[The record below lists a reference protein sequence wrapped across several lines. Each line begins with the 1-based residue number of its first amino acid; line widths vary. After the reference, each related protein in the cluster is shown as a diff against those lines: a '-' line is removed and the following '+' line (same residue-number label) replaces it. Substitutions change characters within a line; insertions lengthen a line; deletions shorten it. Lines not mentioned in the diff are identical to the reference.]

1 VLKGE
6 NGSLPTGVEFLDHLT
21 KAYDRPAAPTDQFLR
36 EGGKKLPKNA
46 EHLGDTLAYLYGIA
60 CCMWGC
66 KGGDHTLEWLA
77 GRVCNQAL
85 GSFRL
90 IRCGSYD
97 ESLML
102 TRGIGEIANLL
113 WLFKCDQANI
123 VSWKTA
129 DRKTRL
135 NVYGPAAVRK
145 AIETFGDKPPIDAQR
160 YQKLC
165 EVGTHPVPGNA
176 PGHFT
181 GTGRPVLGGFFQE
194 VGVFVCMNELGLAVA
209 SSALPLAILSGFAK
223 ERRQAVFD
231 VAYKLVQNLGG
242 FDINSY
248 EGLLEKALS
257 GSNQTNHV

>member
-1 VLKGE
+1 MLKGE
-6 NGSLPTGVEFLDHLT
+6 NGSLPTGFDFLDHLT
-21 KAYDRPAAPTDQFLR
+21 KAYDRPAKPTDEFFRQ
-36 EGGKKLPKNA
+36 GGKKLPKNA
-46 EHLGDTLAYLYGIA
+46 EHLGDTLAHLYGIA

-113 WLFKCDQANI
+113 WLFQCNQTHI
-123 VSWKTA
+123 ERWRLA

-135 NVYGPAAVRK
+135 NAYGPAAVRK
-145 AIETFGDKPPIDAQR
+145 AIEVSGQAPPIDAQR

-165 EVGTHPVPGNA
+165 EVGTHPVPGNV

-181 GTGRPVLGGFFQE
+181 GTGRPVLGGFFQAA
-194 VGVFVCMNELGLAVA
+194 GVFVCMTELGLAVA
-209 SSALPLAILSGFAK
+209 SCAVPLAILCGFEQ
-223 ERRQAVFD
+223 ERKQAIFD
-231 VAYKLVQNLGG
+231 VSYKLTQNLGG

-248 EGLLEKALS
+248 EDLLAKVHA
-257 GSNQTNHV
+257 GAPN

>member
-1 VLKGE
+1 MLKGE
-6 NGSLPTGVEFLDHLT
+6 NGALPVGFEFLEYMT
-21 KAYDRPAAPTDQFLR
+21 KNYDRPGELTDTFLR

-46 EHLGDTLAYLYGIA
+46 DHLGDTLAYLYGIA

-113 WLFKCDQANI
+113 WLFQCDQAQI
-123 VSWKTA
+123 ERWRTA
-129 DRKTRL
+129 DRKTRK
-135 NVYGPAAVRK
+135 NAYGPAAVRK
-145 AIETFGDKPPIDAQR
+145 AIEMAGQQPPIDNQR
-160 YQKLC
+160 YQRLC

-181 GTGRPVLGGFFQE
+181 GRGRPVLGGFFQE
-194 VGVFVCMNELGLAVA
+194 AGVFVCMTELGLAVA
-209 SSALPLAILSGFAK
+209 SCAIPLAVLSGFEQDRK
-223 ERRQAVFD
+223 QAIFD
-231 VAYKLVQNLGG
+231 VSYKLVQNLGG

-248 EGLLEKALS
+248 EDLLAKAHA
-257 GSNQTNHV
+257 GETN